1 MKKYTLLLVSTLIV
15 FATTVVLTFTIS
27 SKLNNYRAKKE
38 EIASLLS
45 AEDRLGNLWEWVPYL
60 GPGAGIMED
69 KNRMEEKA
77 DLYYDSAV
85 DHGIVLASV
94 VVFYLIVISLVYNK
108 KPYRNQAIGLS
119 YVMAAMC
126 FLYLG
131 LQSPFLEIQAF
142 KDDVT
147 ASIPITD
154 EFEFTGSVE
163 GRVFF
168 LYQNKSVLELIKLL
182 YMGGNMF
189 VAVLILIFSIVFPT
203 IKLITSSMVFFKPQS
218 RYSQKAVTVIDK
230 LGKWSMADVFVSSV
244 FLAYFSFANMNVGV
258 DTGANTLIG
267 LYFFVAFVV
276 FSIFSGRYLK
286 NTVVDASRR
295 KLEADSTPA

>member
-108 KPYRNQAIGLS
+108 KPHQESGNRLILRDGCHVLPLPRIA
-119 YVMAAMC
+119 
-126 FLYLG
+126 
-131 LQSPFLEIQAF
+131 
-142 KDDVT
+142 
-147 ASIPITD
+147 IPISGD
-154 EFEFTGSVE
+154 
-163 GRVFF
+163 
-168 LYQNKSVLELIKLL
+168 
-182 YMGGNMF
+182 
-189 VAVLILIFSIVFPT
+189 
-203 IKLITSSMVFFKPQS
+203 TS
-218 RYSQKAVTVIDK
+218 
-230 LGKWSMADVFVSSV
+230 L
-244 FLAYFSFANMNVGV
+244 
-258 DTGANTLIG
+258 
-267 LYFFVAFVV
+267 
-276 FSIFSGRYLK
+276 
-286 NTVVDASRR
+286 
-295 KLEADSTPA
+295 